1 MEGGESMNMHIVEF
15 AARRQAKEIFNNT
28 TEEIDEH
35 LTEELKE
42 LVYAVDSKDN
52 EAIIDE
58 AGDVLYMLNQKFETI
73 GTDILSVLKKTIAKN
88 EKKRKDGSNTI

>member
-1 MEGGESMNMHIVEF
+1 MSVTMVEF
-15 AARRQAKEIFNNT
+15 SARRQAKEIFNNT
-28 TEEIDEH
+28 LEEIDEH
-35 LTEELKE
+35 TTEELKE
-42 LVYAVDSKDN
+42 LVYAINSKDN

-88 EKKRKDGSNTI
+88 EKKRI

>member
-1 MEGGESMNMHIVEF
+1 MSVTMVEF
-15 AARRQAKEIFNNT
+15 SARRQAKEIFNNT
-28 TEEIDEH
+28 LEEIDEH
-35 LTEELKE
+35 TTEELKE
-42 LVYAVDSKDN
+42 LVYAINSKDN

-88 EKKRKDGSNTI
+88 EKKRT

>member
-1 MEGGESMNMHIVEF
+1 MSVTMVEF
-15 AARRQAKEIFNNT
+15 SARRQAKEIFNNT
-28 TEEIDEH
+28 LEEIDEH
-35 LTEELKE
+35 TTEELKE
-42 LVYAVDSKDN
+42 LVYAINSKDN

-88 EKKRKDGSNTI
+88 EKKRVK

>member
-1 MEGGESMNMHIVEF
+1 MSVTMVEF
-15 AARRQAKEIFNNT
+15 SARRQAKEIFNNT
-28 TEEIDEH
+28 LEEIDEH
-35 LTEELKE
+35 TTEELKE
-42 LVYAVDSKDN
+42 LVYAINSKDN

-88 EKKRKDGSNTI
+88 EKKRK

>member
-1 MEGGESMNMHIVEF
+1 MSVTMVEF
-15 AARRQAKEIFNNT
+15 SARRQAKEIFNNT
-28 TEEIDEH
+28 LEEIDEH
-35 LTEELKE
+35 TTEELKE
-42 LVYAVDSKDN
+42 LVYAINSKDN

-88 EKKRKDGSNTI
+88 EKKRKNGGNTI

>member
-1 MEGGESMNMHIVEF
+1 MSVTMVEF
-15 AARRQAKEIFNNT
+15 SARRQAKEIFNNT
-28 TEEIDEH
+28 LEEIDEH
-35 LTEELKE
+35 TTEELKE
-42 LVYAVDSKDN
+42 LVYAINSKDN

>member
-1 MEGGESMNMHIVEF
+1 MSVTMVEF
-15 AARRQAKEIFNNT
+15 SARRQAKEIFTNT
-28 TEEIDEH
+28 LEEIDEH
-35 LTEELKE
+35 TTEELKE
-42 LVYAVDSKDN
+42 LVYAINSKDN

-88 EKKRKDGSNTI
+88 EKKRK